1 MSLPQGW
8 AVTTLGDVASYIN
21 GRAFKPTEWET
32 QGLPI
37 IRIQNLNNTDATY
50 NYSQVRFE
58 DKYLVRTGDLLFAW
72 SASLGSF
79 IWRGGDAWLNQ
90 HIFKVLPYDGVSKW
104 YLHYYLLKTIT
115 EFYSKTH
122 GSGMVHITSA
132 PFKETCFAL
141 PPLAEQH
148 RIVAKIDALFSELD
162 KGVEMLQTVR
172 VQLRTYRQ
180 AVLKWAFEGQ
190 LTAIWRKEHLMKSAD
205 SIKAFLSCA
214 ADECVTMNTYGIDP
228 EFPTP
233 PLPVNWHWIS
243 IGSLSKGIE
252 YGTSA
257 KSDKTGKV
265 IVLRMGNIQNCG
277 FVYDDLAYTSDD
289 AEIEK
294 YILNKNDVLFN
305 RTNSAELV
313 GKTAIYLSS
322 VPSIFAGYLMRV
334 NQISYINARYLN
346 YYLNSPNARRCGK
359 IAKTD
364 GVNQANINGKKLAR
378 YPFPLCSI
386 DEQAAVVVEIES
398 RLSICDKLEQL
409 VDEILSK
416 AQALRQSI
424 LKKAFAG
431 ELVPQDP
438 HDEPAEKLL
447 ERIKAMKATA
457 TKTTT
462 ARRARK

>member
-1 MSLPQGW
+1 
-8 AVTTLGDVASYIN
+8 
-21 GRAFKPTEWET
+21 
-32 QGLPI
+32 
-37 IRIQNLNNTDATY
+37 
-50 NYSQVRFE
+50 
-58 DKYLVRTGDLLFAW
+58 
-72 SASLGSF
+72 
-79 IWRGGDAWLNQ
+79 
-90 HIFKVLPYDGVSKW
+90 
-104 YLHYYLLKTIT
+104 
-115 EFYSKTH
+115 
-122 GSGMVHITSA
+122 
-132 PFKETCFAL
+132 
-141 PPLAEQH
+141 
-148 RIVAKIDALFSELD
+148 
-162 KGVEMLQTVR
+162 
-172 VQLRTYRQ
+172 
-180 AVLKWAFEGQ
+180 
-190 LTAIWRKEHLMKSAD
+190 MKSAD

>member
-1 MSLPQGW
+1 MTLPLSEIITLTKGKKPFRQSAEPIDDYMPYVDIKAFEQGIIDSY
-8 AVTTLGDVASYIN
+8 TDGEGCSFCDEGDILIVCDGSRSGLV
-21 GRAFKPTEWET
+21 GRAKKGAIGSTLAKISFPAPIVNRFLYYFIQEHFTELNTLMKGTGTPHVNPTLLGSF
-32 QGLPI
+32 QLPI
-37 IRIQNLNNTDATY
+37 ISERQQY
-50 NYSQVRFE
+50 
-58 DKYLVRTGDLLFAW
+58 
-72 SASLGSF
+72 
-79 IWRGGDAWLNQ
+79 
-90 HIFKVLPYDGVSKW
+90 
-104 YLHYYLLKTIT
+104 
-115 EFYSKTH
+115 
-122 GSGMVHITSA
+122 
-132 PFKETCFAL
+132 
-141 PPLAEQH
+141 

-162 KGVEMLQTVR
+162 KGMEMLQTVR
-172 VQLRTYRQ
+172 AQLRTYRQ
-180 AVLKWAFEGQ
+180 AVLKWAFEGK
-190 LTAIWRKEHLMKSAD
+190 LTAIWRNEHPTKSTG
-205 SIKAFLSCA
+205 SIEAFLSCSA
-214 ADECVTMNTYGIDP
+214 KECEAMNICGIDP
-228 EFPTP
+228 EFPTH
-233 PLPVNWHWIS
+233 PLPADWHWIS

-265 IVLRMGNIQNCG
+265 VVLRMGNILNCG

-322 VPSIFAGYLMRV
+322 TPSIFAGYLMRV

-346 YYLNSPNARRCGK
+346 YYLNSPNARHCGK

-364 GVNQANINGKKLAR
+364 GVNQANINAKKLAR

-398 RLSICDKLEQL
+398 RLSVCDKLEQL
-409 VDEILSK
+409 VDENLAK

-438 HDEPAEKLL
+438 NDEPAEKLL
-447 ERIKAMKATA
+447 ERIKAMKAA
-457 TKTTT
+457 AAKTTT